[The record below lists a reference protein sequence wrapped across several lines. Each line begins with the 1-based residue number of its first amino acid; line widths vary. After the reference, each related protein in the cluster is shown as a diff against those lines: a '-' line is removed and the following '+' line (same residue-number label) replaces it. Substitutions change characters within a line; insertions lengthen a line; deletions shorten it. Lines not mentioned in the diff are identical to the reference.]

1 MSPVPAD
8 EPALA
13 FAVAVLNTYDALESP
28 PDFLSVDRVRRLAAR
43 YGFGALG
50 DALVES
56 DLERLR
62 AMRER
67 LRPVFADGVD
77 GKVAALDAVLAAEAT
92 EVGLHRDGTTF
103 RLQARGGRDAVG
115 RLGVLLAD
123 ALAHALA
130 VGGPGRF
137 GTCVADPCRC
147 VYVDRTRA
155 GRQRYCCELCN
166 DRVAAAAYRRRRG
179 GGSVTSTGGSG

>member
-1 MSPVPAD
+1 MSPVPVD

-13 FAVAVLNTYDALESP
+13 LAVAVLNTYDALESP
-28 PDFLSVDRVRRLAAR
+28 PDFLSVERVRRLATR

-50 DALVES
+50 EALEDG

-62 AMRER
+62 ALRER
-67 LRPVFADGVD
+67 LRPVFADASAD

-92 EVGLHRDGTTF
+92 GAGLDRDGSTV
-103 RLQARGGRDAVG
+103 RLRARGGRDAVG

-123 ALAHALA
+123 ALAHALC
-130 VGGPGRF
+130 VGGPARF

-147 VYVDRTRA
+147 VYVDRTRG

-166 DRVAAAAYRRRRG
+166 DRVAAAAYRRRRSPTG
-179 GGSVTSTGGSG
+179 RGGSG